1 MKKIYISALTLF
13 VALYARADQL
23 DGLEHLAT
31 IAILTGIGAVSLLV
45 LIITAVIR
53 FSNKEHKPS
62 TPLNL
67 AGCVLIFCCVGAWS
81 TLGTT
86 IDPGF
91 RVTCFGLML
100 LSLILIILNYRT
112 GKRML

>member
-13 VALYARADQL
+13 IALYARADQL
-23 DGLEHLAT
+23 DGLENLAT
-31 IAILTGIGAVSLLV
+31 IAILTGIGAISLLV

-53 FSNKEHKPS
+53 FSKKEHKLS
-62 TPLNL
+62 NPLNL
-67 AGCVLIFCCVGAWS
+67 AGGVLIFCSIGAWS

-91 RVTCFGLML
+91 RATCFGLIL
-100 LSLILIILNYRT
+100 TSLALITLNYRI
-112 GKRML
+112 GKRTQ